1 MNWKKE
7 IKGWGIMLSV
17 LAILYFTG
25 WITPVMGGLQALVL
39 ATGIFKPDIEAT
51 TSVPNFDYNGL
62 FTSVNGEPVNL
73 DSYKGKTLF
82 INLWA
87 TWCPPCRA
95 EMPHIADLYKKVEGE
110 ENLEFLMIAL
120 DEDFEKSKKYIRDK
134 QFPFPVFHA
143 SHGLNS
149 SLQSQSIPTTLV
161 VDPSG
166 KIVFYHEGMS
176 NFNTKT
182 FEDFLVGLANTR
194 RVGEESHLSVK
205 R

>member
-1 MNWKKE
+1 
-7 IKGWGIMLSV
+7 MLGV
-17 LAILYFTG
+17 LALLYFTG
-25 WITPVMGGLQALVL
+25 WITPVMGGLQSLVL
-39 ATGIFKPDIEAT
+39 ATGIFKPDIEAAP
-51 TSVPNFDYNGL
+51 SVSDFDYSGL

-73 DSYKGKTLF
+73 NRYKGKTLF

-95 EMPHIADLYKKVEGE
+95 EMPHIAELYKKVEGE

-120 DEDFEKSKKYIRDK
+120 DEDFEKSKKYIQDK

-143 SHGLNS
+143 SHGLNA

-166 KIVFYHEGMS
+166 RVVFYHKGMS
-176 NFNTKT
+176 NFNTKK
-182 FEDFLVGLANTR
+182 FEDFLISTTKA
-194 RVGEESHLSVK
+194 K
-205 R
+205 

>member
-7 IKGWGIMLSV
+7 IRSWGIL
-17 LAILYFTG
+17 LAVMATLYLTG
-25 WITPVMGGLQALVL
+25 WITPVMGGLQALIL
-39 ATGIFKPDIEAT
+39 GTGIYKPDIAT
-51 TSVPNFDYNGL
+51 PPPVASFDYAGH
-62 FTSVNGEPVNL
+62 FTADDGRRIYL
-73 DSYKGKTLF
+73 DDYKGKALF

-87 TWCPPCRA
+87 TWCSPCRA
-95 EMPHIADLYKKVEGE
+95 EMPHIAALYKKVKEE

-120 DEDFEKSKKYIRDK
+120 DQDFEKSKKYIQDK
-134 QFPFPVFHA
+134 HFPFPVIHA
-143 SHGLNS
+143 SHGLNT

-182 FEDFLVGLANTR
+182 FEDFLVGVANTR
-194 RVGEESHLSVK
+194 RVREESHLSVK

>member
-7 IKGWGIMLSV
+7 IRSWGIMLSV
-17 LAILYFTG
+17 LAVLYFTG
-25 WITPVMGGLQALVL
+25 WITPLMGGLQSLVL
-39 ATGIFKPDIEAT
+39 ATGIFTPDIEAA
-51 TSVPNFDYNGL
+51 PPIPDFNYNGM
-62 FTSVNGEPVNL
+62 FTSMEGEPVYLNN
-73 DSYKGKTLF
+73 YQGKTLF

-95 EMPHIADLYKKVEGE
+95 EMPHIEALYKKVKEK

-120 DEDFEKSKKYIRDK
+120 DEDFGKSKRFITQKN
-134 QFPFPVFHA
+134 FSFPVVHV
-143 SHGLNS
+143 SQGLNA

-176 NFNTKT
+176 NFNTKE
-182 FEDFLVGLANTR
+182 FEDFL
-194 RVGEESHLSVK
+194 LSTTQGD
-205 R
+205 